1 MLKFKMPSLSL
12 SSKILIILGCYVF
25 GLLAMFIVS
34 QEDLQIAKE
43 KLEVVELAYSLHSII
58 LEVRRYEKN
67 FFLYGTE
74 EALQEN
80 IRQLALALETEEAI
94 SKMVTKFKAHPML
107 ISLKNFILAY
117 QKDMALLAEKSSV
130 NKQVV
135 HGELADQLRYQ
146 GQEMTEL
153 SKDLVSFEHHQIR
166 IILDE
171 LATRLIFWSLVAI
184 GVGIFIPL
192 IMSFRIFK
200 PLRIIKAATEDI
212 AVGRFSK
219 IEVVNTRD
227 EMQQV
232 MEAFNI
238 MVHELE
244 RRQVQLVESQKLSSI
259 GTLTA
264 GVAHQLNNPLNN
276 ISTSCQIALDD
287 FDTGDQAF
295 IKKMLRNIEQETYRA
310 RDVVQG
316 LLEFSRVKEFELH
329 RADLQK
335 VVDRSVRLVKSQ
347 VPSAVSILIDIPKN
361 LFLPMDVQRIQ
372 EVVIIMII
380 NAAQAITGEGKITV
394 SASIDKEEAEAIIEI
409 RDTGMGIA
417 EDIKD
422 RIFDPFYSTK
432 DEGQGTGLGLS
443 IAYGIIQKHNGKILV
458 ESMAGTG
465 TSFYIHLPL
474 GAEQNHDDRDQ
485 PWIGVG

>member
-1 MLKFKMPSLSL
+1 MPSLSL

-25 GLLAMFIVS
+25 GLLAMFVVS

-43 KLEVVELAYSLHSII
+43 KLEVVELAYTLNSII

-67 FFLYGTE
+67 FLLYGTE

-80 IRQLALALETEEAI
+80 IRQLALALETEETI

-107 ISLKNFILAY
+107 ISLKQFILAY
-117 QKDMALLAEKSSV
+117 QKNIELLAEESSE
-130 NKQVV
+130 NKKVV
-135 HGELADQLRYQ
+135 HGELAEQLRYQ

-153 SKDLVSFEHHQIR
+153 SKELVSFEHNQIR

-171 LATRLIFWSLVAI
+171 LVTRLLFWSLVAI

-200 PLRIIKAATEDI
+200 PLRIIKSATEDI

-244 RRQVQLVESQKLSSI
+244 LRQAQLVESQKLSSI

-287 FDTGDQAF
+287 FDTGDQMF

-329 RADLQK
+329 QAELKK
-335 VVDRSVRLVKSQ
+335 VVNRSVRLVKSQ
-347 VPSAVSILIDIPKN
+347 VPSAVSILIDIPEN

-380 NAAQAITGEGKITV
+380 NAAQAITGEGKITI
-394 SASIDKEEAEAIIEI
+394 SASIDKEKAEAVIEI
-409 RDTGMGIA
+409 TDTGMGIA
-417 EDIKD
+417 DDIKE
-422 RIFDPFYSTK
+422 RIFDPFYTTK

-443 IAYGIIQKHNGKILV
+443 IAYGIIQKHNGKIVV
-458 ESMAGTG
+458 ESETGSG
-465 TSFYIHLPL
+465 TSFFIHLPI
-474 GAEQNHDDRDQ
+474 GAEQDHDYRDQ

>member
-1 MLKFKMPSLSL
+1 MPSLSL

-25 GLLAMFIVS
+25 GLLAMFVVS

-43 KLEVVELAYSLHSII
+43 KLEVVELAYTLHSII

-67 FFLYGTE
+67 FLLYGTE

-80 IRQLALALETEEAI
+80 IRQLALALETQETI

-107 ISLKNFILAY
+107 ISLKKFILAY
-117 QKDMALLAEKSSV
+117 QEDIELLAEESSE
-130 NKQVV
+130 NKKFV

-153 SKDLVSFEHHQIR
+153 SKELVSFEHNQIR

-171 LATRLIFWSLVAI
+171 LVTRLLFWSLVAI

-192 IMSFRIFK
+192 IMSFRIFR
-200 PLRIIKAATEDI
+200 PLRIIKSATEDI

-244 RRQVQLVESQKLSSI
+244 LRQAQLVESQKLSSI

-287 FDTGDQAF
+287 FDTGDQTF

-329 RADLQK
+329 HAELKK
-335 VVDRSVRLVKSQ
+335 VVNRSVRLVKSQ
-347 VPSAVSILIDIPKN
+347 VPSAVSIVIDIPEN

-380 NAAQAITGEGKITV
+380 NAAQAITGEGKITI
-394 SASIDKEEAEAIIEI
+394 SASIDKEKAEAVIEI
-409 RDTGMGIA
+409 TDTGMGIA
-417 EDIKD
+417 DDIKE
-422 RIFDPFYSTK
+422 RIFDPFYTTK

-443 IAYGIIQKHNGKILV
+443 IAYGIIQKHNGKIVV
-458 ESMAGTG
+458 ESEAGSG
-465 TSFYIHLPL
+465 TSFFIHLPI
-474 GAEQNHDDRDQ
+474 GAEQDHDYRDQ